1 MSSRERADSAE
12 ERGLTF
18 VEAAAGQEAD
28 QLVVRGLPG
37 RSRVRE
43 KGLYLGGEHEEGLV
57 LVVVERLDPK
67 PVAGAEQPLPF
78 DIVEAKCPH
87 GMCATLS

>member
-28 QLVVRGLPG
+28 QLIVRGLPG

-43 KGLYLGGEHEEGLV
+43 KGLYLGLFVGSSG
-57 LVVVERLDPK
+57 
-67 PVAGAEQPLPF
+67 
-78 DIVEAKCPH
+78 
-87 GMCATLS
+87 